1 MAKRNR
7 KRCMREGMFMSMS
20 MSMNMVTGRSIMKKG
35 TTTGIIMKKGTT
47 TGIIMKK
54 GTTMSTIMKK
64 GTITGITTI
73 TVVCARSGV
82 L

>member
-1 MAKRNR
+1 MAKRSR
-7 KRCMREGMFMSMS
+7 KRCMRAGMFMSMN
-20 MSMNMVTGRSIMKKG
+20 MNMVTGKS
-35 TTTGIIMKKGTT
+35 IMKKGTT